1 VLERAI
7 LAVAAAAAPTL
18 LAYNDAPSPTFLN
31 QALALGLWGL
41 WAAATRP
48 AWPSRSAAPLLGALA
63 LLMAAALASWQWG
76 GLPASLALSALG
88 LLLAATV
95 LAAAGAGMRS
105 RPLAEDGFAI
115 FCWAFAI
122 TAACNVV
129 VAALQ
134 VFAPDLV
141 GGSWV
146 AASGIPG
153 RAVGNLR
160 QPNHLSSV
168 LTWGCVALVGLVEL
182 RRLPVRWAALALAA
196 MVGAIVLS
204 ASRTGLLSVLLLA
217 LWGLADKRL
226 LRPTRALLLAAPL
239 AYALAWW
246 GMAQW
251 AAASAHSFGGAARL
265 AETDISGSRFGI
277 WANTLSLIRQQPW
290 AGVGFGEFN
299 FAWSLTPFPGR
310 PIAFFDHTHNLPL
323 QLAVELGLPLAAV
336 VLALLLWALARS
348 VLAGWWNQ
356 GPQAVGG
363 LHAAQRVAVMLVLM
377 IGLHSL
383 LEYPLWYAYFLL
395 PAAWAWGFALPP
407 RNGAGTGRSQAPG
420 PVPGLARNPALALQA
435 AGLLLAAG
443 AVFSVVDYHRV
454 VVIFQAPEGAAPLA
468 ERVAQGQRSVFFAHH
483 ADYAAATAD
492 IAGLSSADKQ
502 AAFDAAT
509 HFLLDSRLMMA
520 WAQFLAEQGRA
531 DAARHVAQRL
541 REFRKSDTSTFFA
554 ECNGASTGLAAP
566 AAAAAPASAAP
577 VYCAAPSQP
586 VPWRSLLP
594 QRR

>member
-1 VLERAI
+1 MIERAV

-41 WAAATRP
+41 FAAATQP
-48 AWPSRSAAPLLGALA
+48 AWPPRRAAPLLAVLL
-63 LLMAAALASWQWG
+63 LLMGTATMSWLWG

-88 LLLAATV
+88 MLLAAAV
-95 LAAAGAGMRS
+95 VAAAGAGVRS
-105 RPLAEDGFAI
+105 RPHAEDTFALV
-115 FCWAFAI
+115 CWALVI
-122 TAACNVV
+122 TAAANVV

-134 VFAPDLV
+134 VFAPAMV
-141 GGSWV
+141 GGNWV

-182 RRLPVRWAALALAA
+182 RRLRARWAGVALAA
-196 MVGAIVLS
+196 MVWAIVLT
-204 ASRTGLLSVLLLA
+204 ASRTGLVSVLLLA
-217 LWGLADKRL
+217 LWGLADRRL
-226 LRPTRALLLAAPL
+226 QRATRAMLLAAPL

-251 AAASAHSFGGAARL
+251 AAASDHSFGGAARL

-299 FAWSLTPFPGR
+299 FAWTLTPFPDR

-323 QLAVELGLPLAAV
+323 QLAVELGLPLATLV
-336 VLALLLWALARS
+336 MGLLLWALLRA
-348 VLAGWWNQ
+348 AAAAWWRQ

-363 LHAAQRVAVMLVLM
+363 LHAAQRVAVMLVAM

-395 PAAWAWGFALPP
+395 PAAWAWGFALPGRTAASPARGRAP
-407 RNGAGTGRSQAPG
+407 R
-420 PVPGLARNPALALQA
+420 PALALQA

-443 AVFSVVDYHRV
+443 AVFSVVDYQRV
-454 VVIFQAPEGAAPLA
+454 VVIFQAPEGARPLA
-468 ERVAQGQRSVFFAHH
+468 DRVAAGQRSVFFAHH
-483 ADYAAATAD
+483 ANYAAATAD
-492 IAGLSSADKQ
+492 IAGLPAASKQ
-502 AAFDAAT
+502 AAFDSAT

-520 WAQFLAEQGRA
+520 WSRFLAEQGRP
-531 DAARHVAQRL
+531 DAARHVAARL
-541 REFRKSDTSTFFA
+541 REFRKSDAAEFFA
-554 ECNGASTGLAAP
+554 DCTEGAAP
-566 AAAAAPASAAP
+566 PAA
-577 VYCAAPSQP
+577 VQP
-586 VPWRSLLP
+586 MWCPTPGAFVAWRSLLP
-594 QRR
+594 AHAAPR